1 MNHLLYVSIVV
12 DKEVIIFYMVNSIY
26 YIAQR
31 YIMVEASLDVAAYE
45 QLNLD
50 GHDQEEIHQNLIC
63 SGLEQNSASSESN

>member
-1 MNHLLYVSIVV
+1 MRSLG
-12 DKEVIIFYMVNSIY
+12 KIIIPKNQSS
-26 YIAQR
+26 
-31 YIMVEASLDVAAYE
+31 IMVEASLDVAAYE

>member
-1 MNHLLYVSIVV
+1 MCFWFL
-12 DKEVIIFYMVNSIY
+12 
-26 YIAQR
+26 AQKR
-31 YIMVEASLDVAAYE
+31 ARLAHYLIDIMVEASLDVAAYE

>member
-1 MNHLLYVSIVV
+1 MS
-12 DKEVIIFYMVNSIY
+12 
-26 YIAQR
+26 YIKIMQPN
-31 YIMVEASLDVAAYE
+31 IMVEASLDVAAYE

>member
-1 MNHLLYVSIVV
+1 M
-12 DKEVIIFYMVNSIY
+12 IIPS
-26 YIAQR
+26 
-31 YIMVEASLDVAAYE
+31 IMVEASLDVAAYE